1 MISLSTFP
9 PHHVTIATFDSFSKS
24 LEISHEEDR
33 DKRESKLL
41 IVCLV
46 ESVDEEPSCDS
57 LFKFKIDPVVT
68 IPPSGWDFLLS
79 AKLLN

>member
-1 MISLSTFP
+1 MLPLQLWIHL
-9 PHHVTIATFDSFSKS
+9 SKS

>member
-9 PHHVTIATFDSFSKS
+9 PHHVTIATIVSFSKS
-24 LEISHEEDR
+24 LEISHEEDC
-33 DKRESKLL
+33 DKKESKLL